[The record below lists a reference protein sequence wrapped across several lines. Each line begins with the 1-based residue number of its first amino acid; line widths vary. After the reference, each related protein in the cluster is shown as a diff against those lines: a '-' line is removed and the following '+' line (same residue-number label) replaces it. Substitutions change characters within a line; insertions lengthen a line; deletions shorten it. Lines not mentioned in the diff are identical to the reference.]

1 MIPEYFK
8 VLITDESLHS
18 IVSTKVKS
26 TNLVEEPQPS
36 LESALHYSIYYI
48 NKVIFHLNTL
58 AVITLMNS
66 EHFQNNLKLMSEQ
79 ILNKVA
85 LS

>member
-18 IVSTKVKS
+18 IVSTRVKS
-26 TNLVEEPQPS
+26 TNLVEEPS
-36 LESALHYSIYYI
+36 LESALYFSIYYI
-48 NKVIFHLNTL
+48 NKVIFHLSTL